1 MKRSTAREIAVRL
14 VFALCET
21 DAEPQSL
28 LETAFEEEYYS
39 SLKSEDEL
47 YNEKPSKKQLAYIS
61 RIVIGISEHGAELDG
76 YVEKYSIGWKFSRIS
91 RTALAIMKTAMFEIL
106 YMQDVPNSA
115 AINEAVGMAKQYEQP
130 ETVSFINGVLG
141 SFISGE
147 LSDAVTASDAALS
160 G

>member
-21 DAEPQSL
+21 DAEPLQL
-28 LETAFEEEYYS
+28 LEIAFEEEYYS

-47 YNEKPSKKQLAYIS
+47 YNDKPRPKQLAYIS
-61 RIVIGISEHGAELDG
+61 RIVTGVSEHSAELDS

-115 AINEAVGMAKQYEQP
+115 AINEAVEIAKQYEQP

-147 LSDAVTASDAALS
+147 LIFDEHDIKC
-160 G
+160 

>member
-14 VFALCET
+14 VFAMSET
-21 DAEPQSL
+21 NAEPQPL
-28 LETAFEEEYYS
+28 LDMFFEEEYYS
-39 SLKSEDEL
+39 TLKSEDML
-47 YNEKPSKKQLAYIS
+47 YSDKPRPKQKAYIS
-61 RIVIGISEHGAELDG
+61 RIVIGVSEHGAELDG
-76 YVEKYSIGWKFSRIS
+76 YIEKYSIGWKFARIS

-115 AINEAVGMAKQYEQP
+115 AVNEAVEMAKQYEQP

-147 LSDAVTASDAALS
+147 LQDLS
-160 G
+160 EAGGQK

>member
-14 VFALCET
+14 VFALGET
-21 DAEPQSL
+21 SSQPQSL
-28 LETAFEEEYYS
+28 LEMAFEEEYYS

-47 YNEKPSKKQLAYIS
+47 YNDKPGKKQLAYIS
-61 RIVIGISEHGAELDG
+61 RIVTGVSEHSAELDS

-115 AINEAVGMAKQYEQP
+115 AINEAVEMAKRYEQP
-130 ETVSFINGVLG
+130 ETVSFVNGVLG

-147 LSDAVTASDAALS
+147 LNFDEHDTEF
-160 G
+160 